1 MDSQVLSIWDGI
13 IQRPCKTNV
22 CQPNVQRRESWAP
35 KIPSEKPIKLQVLK
49 GRPEKR
55 ELRVGRTKFR
65 VYLVWPIFRT
75 IFISPVVRNIAEK
88 T

>member
-35 KIPSEKPIKLQVLK
+35 KIPSEKPIKLQVF
-49 GRPEKR
+49 KR
-55 ELRVGRTKFR
+55 QARETRVER

-75 IFISPVVRNIAEK
+75 LFYFSRGTEYRRK